1 MADHLQN
8 GIAVEEN
15 SGNLE
20 QGPAEEKDERRGG
33 QVSPPAL
40 ACVFLVVDGAVPL
53 LGFIFLEI
61 VIVLPD
67 ES

>member
-1 MADHLQN
+1 MADHLQD
-8 GIAVEEN
+8 GIVVKEN

-20 QGPAEEKDERRGG
+20 QGPAEEKDERRER
-33 QVSPPAL
+33 QVFSPAL
-40 ACVFLVVDGAVPL
+40 ASVFLVVDGAVPL

-61 VIVLPD
+61 VIVFPD